1 MALVRELPDDE
12 LSAPVP
18 ACPGWSVRDVVAH
31 LTANVEDMSV
41 KSMSGPPTDEQT
53 AAQIARMRDRSVPQM
68 LADWQLAA
76 VPFEEKASASRMRMP
91 LIDLTTHEHDIR
103 GALGRPADRDSDA
116 VRICS
121 QFLLENMR
129 PPVPM
134 RVVVEDAEFRVGQR
148 AEAVGAVEAEAAEL
162 VLTTSRFEALRWRM
176 GRRSRAQLAAMRWSG
191 DPAPVLGRLMVFGPA
206 TADVIE

>member
-12 LSAPVP
+12 LSTPVP

-31 LTANVEDMSV
+31 LTANFEDMSV
-41 KSMSGPPTDEQT
+41 ESVSRPPTDEET
-53 AAQIARMRDRSVPQM
+53 AAQIARMRGRSVPQM
-68 LADWQLAA
+68 LADWQIAA

-103 GALGRPADRDSDA
+103 GALCRPADRDSDA

-129 PPVPM
+129 SPVPM
-134 RVVVEDAEFRVGQR
+134 RVVVEDAEFRVGPR
-148 AEAVGAVEAEAAEL
+148 AQAAGVEARAAEL
-162 VLTTSRFEALRWRM
+162 VLTTNRFEALRWRM

-191 DPAPVLGRLMVFGPA
+191 DPAPVLGQLMVFGPA